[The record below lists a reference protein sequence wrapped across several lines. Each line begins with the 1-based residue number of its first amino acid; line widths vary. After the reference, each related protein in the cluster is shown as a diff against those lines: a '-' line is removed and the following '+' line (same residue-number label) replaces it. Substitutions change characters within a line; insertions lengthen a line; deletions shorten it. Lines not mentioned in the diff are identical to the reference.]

1 MRARGRSSYRV
12 GICSLAIAT
21 AMLSSENARAV
32 AEPASALAGSRMHW
46 GMAAVG
52 RTQAVASSQIAPGS
66 ASPAATPITGSTPG
80 NQSQL
85 TQPSSTGGDTKPAVP
100 QTQALPPAQDIKLN
114 TTGRTMTIVVAVK
127 DGANYLGDAD
137 AQITADDKIL
147 VSLSEVTDLL
157 ARNLSPAKLA
167 ELKQV
172 ETVGGFATLD
182 AFEKHGFA
190 ARFDK
195 RTFELV
201 ITLATSDR
209 AVRTIGLADLDRS
222 VIGDFAKPSGFSAY
236 LNIRGSLDYVFSGGD
251 KGLSD
256 PFFLV
261 DGAARIAPFVIE
273 GEGAWNGVDGKFT
286 RTGTRLVYDD
296 PKRLVR
302 WTAGDLQPETRGFQG
317 LVDVA
322 GISLTRS
329 YALLEPQRNVAPR
342 GGRTFSISRNATVEA
357 FVNGRSVRT
366 LRLQPGTYNVS
377 DFPFA
382 QGGNDVSLVIVD
394 DTGQRETISFST
406 FIERT
411 QLAPGLSEF
420 NVNFGV
426 LSHSGQ
432 GVSYTTDPAFTGFY
446 RRGISENLTV
456 GANFQYA
463 RSSYLAG
470 FEAVLG
476 TPLGTLGGDVA
487 YSQVSGVGSGW
498 AANFSLERVTQ
509 NAKGSSSLLAT
520 LELRSRRFGAVEQL
534 APDNPYDYNVSLSYN
549 RSIGGRSFA
558 GIQAR
563 YAHGRGSIV
572 DERSVRANYG
582 LRLGKFTNLTFDVEW
597 DKGARGDD
605 KSFRISLVRRFGPRS
620 SARAEYDSRDNAVR
634 LGMQSSGGYGVGSWS
649 ASANADIGAEDIA
662 LNAAANYV
670 ANRADLGL
678 AYSAAYS
685 PNSRAI
691 TDQRASLRF
700 ASSLA
705 FAGGSFAIGRPIN
718 DSFAIIRP
726 YKGGKGIGIDVEPT
740 QQGSQARSGALGPAL
755 YGQVTSYSPRT
766 LTYDVPNAPPGMD
779 LGTGA
784 LRTLA
789 PYRSGY
795 VVVVGSDYNA
805 MIVGTLKTRS
815 GPLSLLSGYIEELT
829 GEHRRVDL
837 FTNREGRFAA
847 AGLKP
852 GKWRIEMAGSPP
864 VIYDILIPKDAKG
877 VVRVG
882 DLMPT
887 DEK

>member
-1 MRARGRSSYRV
+1 MRARGRSSYKV
-12 GICSLAIAT
+12 GICSVAIAT
-21 AMLSSENARAV
+21 AMLSSENARAMI
-32 AEPASALAGSRMHW
+32 EPTGVIAGSRMHSAITAL
-46 GMAAVG
+46 GAA
-52 RTQAVASSQIAPGS
+52 QAAPSSQTLPGGGPAPVPATPPAPGNPAPTAP
-66 ASPAATPITGSTPG
+66 ASP
-80 NQSQL
+80 
-85 TQPSSTGGDTKPAVP
+85 TGGDAKPATP
-100 QTQALPPAQDIKLN
+100 QAQTPRSAQDVRLN
-114 TTGRTMTIVVAVK
+114 ATGRTMTIVVAVK

-137 AQITADDKIL
+137 AQITADDTIL
-147 VSLSEVTDLL
+147 VSLPQITDLL

-167 ELKQV
+167 ELRQV
-172 ETVGGFATLD
+172 DNLGGFATLD
-182 AFEKHGFA
+182 AFEKHGFV

-195 RTFELV
+195 RAFELV

-209 AVRTIGLADLDRS
+209 AVRTIGLAELDRS
-222 VIGDFAKPSGFSAY
+222 VIGDFATPSGFSAY
-236 LNIRGSLDYVFSGGD
+236 INVRGSLDYVFTGTD

-256 PFFLV
+256 PFFLF
-261 DGAARIAPFVIE
+261 DGAARIAPFVLESE
-273 GEGAWNGVDGKFT
+273 GGWNGVEGKFT

-342 GGRTFSISRNATVEA
+342 GGRTFSISRDATVEA

-420 NVNFGV
+420 NINLGV
-426 LSHSGQ
+426 LSHNGE

-446 RRGISENLTV
+446 RRGLTENLTV
-456 GANFQYA
+456 GGNFQYA
-463 RSSYLAG
+463 RHSYLAG
-470 FEAVLG
+470 VEAVLG
-476 TPLGTLGGDVA
+476 TPLGTLGGDFA
-487 YSQVSGVGSGW
+487 YSQVSGIGSGW

-509 NAKGSSSLLAT
+509 NTKGSSSLLAT
-520 LELRSRRFGAVEQL
+520 VELRSRRFGAVEQL
-534 APDNPYDYNVSLSYN
+534 TPDNPYDYNVSLSYN
-549 RSIGGRSFA
+549 RSIGVRSFA

-572 DERSVRANYG
+572 DEKSIRANYG

-605 KSFRISLVRRFGPRS
+605 KSFRISLVRRFGQRS
-620 SARAEYDSRDNAVR
+620 SGRAEYDSRDNSVR

-649 ASANADIGAEDIA
+649 ASGNLDIGAEDVA

-685 PNSRAI
+685 PDSRSI

-705 FAGGSFAIGRPIN
+705 FAGGSFAVGRPIN
-718 DSFAIIRP
+718 DSFAIVRP
-726 YKGGKGIGIDVEPT
+726 YKGGKGINIEVDPT
-740 QQGSQARSGALGPAL
+740 QQGAQARSGALGPAL
-755 YGQVTSYSPRT
+755 YGQLTSYSPRT
-766 LTYDVPNAPPGMD
+766 LTYDVPDAPPGMD

-805 MIVGTLKTRS
+805 MIVGTLKTKA
-815 GPLSLLSGYIEELT
+815 GPLSLQSGHVEEVG
-829 GEHRRVDL
+829 GEHRRVDV

-852 GKWRIEMAGSPP
+852 GKWRIEMGSAPP
-864 VIYDILIPKDAKG
+864 VIYDIVIPADAKG

-882 DLMPT
+882 DLVPT
-887 DEK
+887 DER